1 MSNLHRIKDFPYIDS
16 EYFLYLKMHISIKC
30 QASNCCIVFSSCM
43 IWILLGLSVL
53 RAQAP
58 TYRFQ
63 SPGETFTD
71 STQGNNLPA
80 FGNLHV
86 LHVYARF
93 QDDEEV
99 VPGIEAWPLDRK
111 KVPDYAYQWLAQ
123 YPHNM
128 PIGSLSA
135 YFREASLHRFT
146 YTGDVFPD
154 VIVLDSALSFY
165 HANGGYGAVTSE
177 IIRKMDASRKVDW
190 QKYDLWGR
198 KGKHWIPEGD
208 KMIDH
213 IAVILRCSPAN
224 IDGKYAWLGS
234 GGGIASLQG
243 GVTWVRDSFY
253 VHGGSLMSGLIVN
266 GGGTGDPIE
275 TMKTLKHETAHFLT
289 LHHYS
294 ATNDQNGGPDLV
306 SHGGW
311 GLASAS
317 GSSSICVNSWDR
329 DFLGWASFSR
339 TFNPVSDEDCYVHLH
354 DFVTTG
360 AAVRIQIPF
369 ADQEWFLLEYHAN
382 KGMFDRVDQ
391 DVNGLYITHQTG
403 LRGPHHLDVEE
414 ADGRYDYEL
423 LDQVNTQCCGMH
435 WRLRRLQSNP
445 LLGYGDR
452 DIMQLD
458 KDDNTR
464 LDRNDALS
472 VPNFMVDR
480 DEPNEIIHYLG
491 DGGDGF
497 IPRLGRNQFGIDSNP
512 ASASNGTKLRSAI
525 SHING
530 IRVQVLAMSDS
541 SIYLKLNFKDH
552 NLRRSV
558 RWCGQIE
565 VRDSLTFHKGAN
577 LILDKSL
584 TFIRQRDSFP
594 GAHMTLKQGAILNLT
609 AGNKLTIQPGCS
621 LRLEANAKIYLHKGA
636 QIIVK
641 RGGVFQYNANQI
653 IYRGRKSK
661 IIQ

>member
-1 MSNLHRIKDFPYIDS
+1 MSIQD
-16 EYFLYLKMHISIKC
+16 FLYLNMLTLFDH
-30 QASNCCIVFSSCM
+30 SNLYHSFRM
-43 IWILLGLSVL
+43 YALYLLLILLFCIHSLH
-53 RAQAP
+53 AQAP
-58 TYRFQ
+58 IYTFNG
-63 SPGETFTD
+63 PGITLTD

-80 FGNLHV
+80 YGQLHV

-93 QDDEEV
+93 QNDEEV
-99 VPGIEAWPLDRK
+99 LPGIEDWPVDRK

-123 YPHNM
+123 NHNQM
-128 PIGSLSA
+128 PEGSLSA
-135 YFREASLHRFT
+135 YFKEASLGRFI
-146 YTGDVFPD
+146 YTGDVYPE
-154 VIVLDSALSFY
+154 VIVLDSSLSYY
-165 HANGGYGAVTSE
+165 HTHGGYGAVTSE
-177 IIRKMDASRKVDW
+177 IIRKLDASGKVDW
-190 QKYDLWGR
+190 RRYDNWSR
-198 KGKHWIPEGD
+198 AGKTWVPEGD

-243 GVTWVRDSFY
+243 GVSWVRDSFY

-266 GGGTGDPIE
+266 GGGTGDPKE

-329 DFLGWASFSR
+329 NFLSWAAFSK
-339 TFNPVSDEDCYVHLH
+339 TFDPLTDVDCYVHLH

-360 AAVRIQIPF
+360 AAIRIQVPY
-369 ADQEWFLLEYHAN
+369 ADQEWFLLEFHAN

-391 DVNGLYITHQTG
+391 DVKGLYITHQSAF
-403 LRGPHHLDVEE
+403 RGPHHLDVEE

-423 LDQVNTQCCGMH
+423 IDQVNTQCCGKH
-435 WRLRRLQSNP
+435 WRLRRLQPNP

-458 KDDNTR
+458 KDGNKR

-472 VPNFMVDR
+472 VPVFMVDR
-480 DEPNEIIHYLG
+480 EEPNEIIHYLG

-497 IPRLGRNQFGIDSNP
+497 IPRVGRNQFGIDTNP
-512 ASASNGTKLRSAI
+512 SSASNGTKLRSAI
-525 SHING
+525 SHLNG
-530 IRVQVLAMSDS
+530 IRIQVISMTDS
-541 SIYLKLNFKDH
+541 TIYLKLNFQDFNMRK
-552 NLRRSV
+552 SV

-565 VRDSLTFHKGAN
+565 VRDSLTFHSGVD
-577 LILDKSL
+577 LLLDKSL
-584 TFIRQRDSFP
+584 TFIRQRDTFP
-594 GAHMTLKQGAILNLT
+594 GAHMTLKQGAVMHLT
-609 AGNKLTIQPGCS
+609 AGNKITIQPGCS
-621 LRLEANAKIYLHKGA
+621 LKLEKDAKIYLNKGS

-641 RGGVFQYNANQI
+641 SGGAFHYNPHQVI
-653 IYRGRKSK
+653 IRDKKSK
-661 IIQ
+661 IVQ